1 VNRKDGKIMPPFVF
15 VAAIVLLMAGGCAST
30 PPKQATAAPES
41 GAVSAPGLVTIRCPV
56 SGADAT
62 DAPEALRTEYKGKT
76 YFFCCAG
83 CKAEFEKN
91 PEKYTSQSGGT
102 GDRK

>member
-1 VNRKDGKIMPPFVF
+1 MNRKDRKYLPPFVL
-15 VAAIVLLMAGGCAST
+15 VAAIGILVAGGGAST
-30 PPKQATAAPES
+30 PPKQETAAPES
-41 GAVSAPGLVTIRCPV
+41 NPAPASSRVSIRCPV

-62 DAPEALRTEYKGKT
+62 DAPEALRTEYKGQT

-91 PEKYTSQSGGT
+91 PEKYVSRSGGT

>member
-1 VNRKDGKIMPPFVF
+1 MNRKDGKYLRPFVF
-15 VAAIVLLMAGGCAST
+15 VAAIGLLVAGGCAST
-30 PPKQATAAPES
+30 PPKQATAAPEP
-41 GAVSAPGLVTIRCPV
+41 GPAPASSRVTIRCPV
-56 SGADAT
+56 SGADVT

-91 PEKYTSQSGGT
+91 PEKYVSQAGGT